1 MYRSYTVWDTV
12 HVSSMIRRLIGN
24 LLALILGLAPR
35 PSAKQGTDDA
45 LDDDVLDAWLDED
58 EIDASG
64 L

>member
-1 MYRSYTVWDTV
+1 
-12 HVSSMIRRLIGN
+12 MIRRLIRN

-35 PSAKQGTDDA
+35 ASANQGSDDA